1 MEQFLSPYFNRRD
14 DQYGG
19 SLENRMRLLVET
31 LETTRAAAGKDMA
44 VGMRFNCDELVEG
57 GYHTSDA
64 YDVLQKVCARA
75 VRDEFAQVQGGKID
89 RTTLTTDMNTLLT
102 DDKVAIVKGAIGNLG
117 APVSFEQQHAG
128 TQGDVHYAI
137 YLVTFA
143 NGTKVDFLM
152 GVDGQG
158 KIAAL
163 RLTPAQ

>member
-1 MEQFLSPYFNRRD
+1 ML
-14 DQYGG
+14 
-19 SLENRMRLLVET
+19 
-31 LETTRAAAGKDMA
+31 
-44 VGMRFNCDELVEG
+44 
-57 GYHTSDA
+57 
-64 YDVLQKVCARA
+64 ARA
-75 VRDEFAQVQGGKID
+75 KSEFAQVQGGKID
-89 RTTLTTDMNTLLT
+89 RTTLTADMNSLLT

-117 APVSFEQQHAG
+117 APVSFEQQRAG
-128 TQGDVHYAI
+128 TQGDVRYAI